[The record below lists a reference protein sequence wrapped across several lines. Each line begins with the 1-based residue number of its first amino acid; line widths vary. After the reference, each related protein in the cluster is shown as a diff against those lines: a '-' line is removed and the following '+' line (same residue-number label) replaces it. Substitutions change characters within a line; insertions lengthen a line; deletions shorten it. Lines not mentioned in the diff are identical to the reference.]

1 MDIANLTA
9 ADFDTAIA
17 SGVTLVDFWATWCGP
32 CRMMGAIL
40 ENNVAPQ
47 LTTAKI
53 AKVNVDDEPDLAA
66 RFEIQSIPALLI
78 FKDGELV
85 QSFSGVTRADEL
97 LAAISPLE

>member
-47 LTTAKI
+47 LTAAKI